1 MTSRSESLRR
11 ALAASPSDHVL
22 RLMLAEAL
30 EAEGDPA
37 AALVEYEP
45 LLGAGELAG
54 EQLVHVGE
62 LAVAHGRVD
71 LARSCAAAAREAGVV
86 EGVSGLEERIA
97 TALRARG
104 LERVPASGDPLDGG
118 DLGPEP
124 VETTTFDRVGGL
136 TAVKQTIHRMIILP
150 RSRPELYARYGRRT
164 GGGVLL
170 YGPPGCGKTLLA
182 RATAGECGL
191 PFFNLRIEDVVD
203 PYLGVSE
210 RNLHA
215 AFERARLFAPG
226 VIFLDEVDA
235 LAFARHRSD
244 GTSARRIVD
253 VLLQELDA
261 IGAENR
267 DLLVLAATNAP
278 WDVDQAV
285 LRPGRFDR
293 MVFVPPPDEEARRQV
308 LAVVSAEVHR
318 DALDLDRVAAATP
331 LFSGAD
337 LRAAVERAVD
347 ELIDA
352 ALDSGRE
359 EPLTTDRLLRAV
371 GAVRPTTIDWLQ
383 RARSYVEF
391 ANESERWSD
400 VADYLKKREVRKRL
414 GS

>member
-1 MTSRSESLRR
+1 MSSRSESLRR
-11 ALAASPSDHVL
+11 ALEASAGDSVL

-30 EAEGDPA
+30 EAEGDLV
-37 AALVEYEP
+37 AALEEFET
-45 LLGAGELAG
+45 LLTAGELAG
-54 EQLVHVGE
+54 EQLLHVGD
-62 LAVAHGRVD
+62 LAVRHGRID
-71 LARSCAAAAREAGVV
+71 LARSCAAAAREGGVV
-86 EGVSGLEERIA
+86 EGVSGLEQRISV
-97 TALRARG
+97 ALQQRG
-104 LERVPASGDPLDGG
+104 LQRVLASGTAAEAGE
-118 DLGPEP
+118 LGPEP
-124 VETTTFDRVGGL
+124 VETTTFDRVGGMSSI
-136 TAVKQTIHRMIILP
+136 KQAIHRMIILP
-150 RSRPELYARYGRRT
+150 RSRPELFQRYGRRT

-191 PFFNLRIEDVVD
+191 PFFNVRIEDVVD

-210 RNLHA
+210 RNLHD

-244 GTSARRIVD
+244 GSAARRIVD

-293 MVFVPPPDEEARRQV
+293 TVFVPPPDDQARRQI
-308 LAVVSAEVHR
+308 LDVVTSGVHR
-318 DALDLDRVAAATP
+318 EDIDVTRIAAATP

-337 LRAAVERAVD
+337 LRAAVELAVD
-347 ELIDA
+347 ELIDV
-352 ALDSGRE
+352 ALDSGQE
-359 EPLTTDRLLRAV
+359 PPLTTDRVLA
-371 GAVRPTTIDWLQ
+371 ATETVRPTTLDWLQ
-383 RARSYVEF
+383 RARNYVEF
-391 ANESERWSD
+391 PNDSERWSD
-400 VADYLKKREVRKRL
+400 VADYLKQREVRRRL
-414 GS
+414 NR